1 MATKLLIEAIR
12 EGLTQEMQ
20 ADDRVIVLGEDVG
33 KRGGVF
39 RVTEG
44 LLDTFGEMRVI
55 DAPLAESSIIG
66 VAIGA
71 AVNGMLPVAEIQFLD
86 FIHPA
91 MDQIMNE
98 AAKFRYRS
106 GGDFACPIVIRAPY
120 GGGIHGA
127 LYHSQSIEAV
137 FTHTPGL
144 KVVAPIDPYDAKGM
158 LRSAIHD
165 PDPVIFLEH
174 KRAYRAIR
182 AEVPDEQYEVP
193 IGKARIVRDG
203 DDMTIISWGWYLQE
217 AIQAADEYMQEQDAS
232 IEVID
237 VRSLRPLDTETILS
251 SVMKTGKAIVV
262 HEANRFGGLGGE
274 IAATI
279 AEEAFAYLDGPVTRI
294 AGPEVPAMPYAPPL
308 EKAFLTDKN
317 DIKQA
322 IEKLAAY

>member
-12 EGLTQEMQ
+12 EGLREEMQ
-20 ADDRVIVLGEDVG
+20 ADERVFVLGEDVG
-33 KRGGVF
+33 TRGGVF

-44 LLDTFGEMRVI
+44 LLEEFGEMRVI
-55 DAPLAESSIIG
+55 DTPLAESSIIG

-106 GGDFACPIVIRAPY
+106 GGDFGCPIVIRSPY

-127 LYHSQSIEAV
+127 LYHSQSIEAL

-144 KVVAPIDPYDAKGM
+144 KVIAPIDPYDAKGM
-158 LRSAIHD
+158 LKSAIHD

-174 KRAYRAIR
+174 KRAYRALR
-182 AEVPDEQYEVP
+182 AEVPDESYTVP
-193 IGKARIVRDG
+193 IGKAKIVREG
-203 DDMTIISWGWYLQE
+203 SDMTIISWGWYLQE
-217 AIQAADEYMQEQDAS
+217 AMAAADAYMAEQDAT

-237 VRSLRPLDTETILS
+237 LRSLRPLDTDAILE
-251 SVMKTGKAIVV
+251 SVMKTGKAMIV
-262 HEANRFGGLGGE
+262 HEANKFGGLGGE
-274 IAATI
+274 ISAII
-279 AEEAFAYLDGPVTRI
+279 AEDAFGYLDGPIMRI
-294 AGPEVPAMPYAPPL
+294 GGPEVPAMPYSPPL
-308 EKAFLTDKN
+308 EKAFLTDQH
-317 DIKQA
+317 DIRIA
-322 IEKLAAY
+322 IDRLAAY